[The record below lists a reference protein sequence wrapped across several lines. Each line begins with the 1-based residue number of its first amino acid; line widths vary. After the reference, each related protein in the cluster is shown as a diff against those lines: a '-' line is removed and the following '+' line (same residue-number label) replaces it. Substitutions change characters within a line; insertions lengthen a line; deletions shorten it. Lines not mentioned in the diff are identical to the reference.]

1 MPYLSRQSHRCLP
14 GLSANGKR
22 GGGEKMNF
30 RRLTRN
36 TVAGMCAWLFAVNV
50 LVANAAPKSLPSA
63 RDLVADAKISTTNHQ
78 PIVVL
83 VSLPGCPHCELVR
96 RSYLLPLLNESAS
109 IDAPIIRQI
118 ELKGENKM
126 IDFAGKK
133 ITHAEF
139 SRRFQVRLAPVVFFF
154 GPNGTQLAEP
164 LVGSMIPD
172 FYGAYFDAALL
183 KARAQLTQT
192 HAKASP

>member
-1 MPYLSRQSHRCLP
+1 MYF
-14 GLSANGKR
+14 N
-22 GGGEKMNF
+22 
-30 RRLTRN
+30 RLTRN
-36 TVAGMCAWLFAVNV
+36 AVAGMCAWVLAVNV
-50 LVANAAPKSLPSA
+50 VVARAAPKTLSPALN
-63 RDLVADAKISTTNHQ
+63 LVADSKLSMTNHQ

-83 VSLPGCPHCELVR
+83 VSLPGCPHCESVR
-96 RSYLLPLLNESAS
+96 ISYLLPLLNESAP

-118 ELKGENKM
+118 ELQGKNKM

-172 FYGAYFDAALL
+172 FYGAYFDAALS
-183 KARAQLTQT
+183 KARAQLTQPRT
-192 HAKASP
+192 KASP

>member
-1 MPYLSRQSHRCLP
+1 MISCRLNWNGVG
-14 GLSANGKR
+14 GL
-22 GGGEKMNF
+22 
-30 RRLTRN
+30 
-36 TVAGMCAWLFAVNV
+36 VAWLFAINV
-50 LVANAAPKSLPSA
+50 LIASAAPISLHPA
-63 RDLVADAKISTTNHQ
+63 RDLLADAELSKTNHQ

-96 RSYLLPLLNESAS
+96 RSYLLPLPSESAS
-109 IDAPIIRQI
+109 SGAPIIRQI
-118 ELKGENKM
+118 ELKGENQM

-139 SRRFQVRLAPVVFFF
+139 SRRFQVRLVPVVFFF
-154 GPNGTQLAEP
+154 GPNGKHLAEP

-183 KARAQLTQT
+183 KARAQLT
-192 HAKASP
+192 HAQAKTSP